1 MSSNRVSTLQMGG
14 GPADHYASCYNLI
27 FRDPAVQHLWGVGAS
42 PAMPGRALRAPHQ
55 APSGLDLSA
64 SIADAFAAVPLRAAL
79 ANAGGVV
86 CGLRLAC
93 CSLHPCTPFSRSRSA
108 RAAHAG
114 VLSAVFEPVT
124 AALDSFAAAS
134 SAASSLLVRDVAG
147 EYRPAD
153 ADEVLQAAQR
163 VLAGRVRGTDVLTSP
178 AVVKD
183 FLRVRLGN
191 LPHEIFAVVHLD
203 AQHRVLDYVE
213 MFRGTVSQ
221 TLVYPR
227 EVVKDALSRN
237 SSALLLVH
245 NHPSGSP
252 EPSRAD
258 EHLTQTLKSAVA
270 LVDVRVL
277 DHLIVA
283 GDSVLSM
290 AERGLM

>member
-1 MSSNRVSTLQMGG
+1 MS
-14 GPADHYASCYNLI
+14 H
-27 FRDPAVQHLWGVGAS
+27 
-42 PAMPGRALRAPHQ
+42 
-55 APSGLDLSA
+55 DL
-64 SIADAFAAVPLRAAL
+64 
-79 ANAGGVV
+79 
-86 CGLRLAC
+86 
-93 CSLHPCTPFSRSRSA
+93 FSS
-108 RAAHAG
+108 
-114 VLSAVFEPVT
+114 
-124 AALDSFAAAS
+124 LDSFVAVS

-147 EYRPAD
+147 ECRPAE

-183 FLRVRLGN
+183 FLRARLGN

-213 MFRGTVSQ
+213 MFRGTLTQ
-221 TLVYPR
+221 TSVYPR
-227 EVVKDALSRN
+227 EVIKTALSRN

-258 EHLTQTLKSAVA
+258 EMLTQTLKSAAA

-277 DHLIVA
+277 DHLIVT
-283 GDSVLSM
+283 GDSILSM